1 MTFFFRPR
9 YRSDAAVEFRGER
22 YKEPGCPMDV
32 LGLAWLGL
40 AGWLGLTR
48 LEGQRHFCDAAGDVE
63 TPATFDAERL
73 QRD

>member
-40 AGWLGLTR
+40 TR

-73 QRD
+73 QRN